1 MCVGVFYVISMIIFD
16 GLLIAL
22 SKTGSLS
29 QQLAYLSL
37 GFNFLDGECDVFKVV
52 IDTKNP
58 KWMLWVFCDGLI
70 DNGCIDL
77 FAFGGSGGF

>member
-1 MCVGVFYVISMIIFD
+1 MCVGVFYIISMIIFD

-22 SKTGSLS
+22 YKTGSLS

-37 GFNFLDGECDVFKVV
+37 VLIFWMVSVTFLKVV
-52 IDTKNP
+52 IDIKNP
-58 KWMLWVFCDGLI
+58 KWRLWVFCDGLI